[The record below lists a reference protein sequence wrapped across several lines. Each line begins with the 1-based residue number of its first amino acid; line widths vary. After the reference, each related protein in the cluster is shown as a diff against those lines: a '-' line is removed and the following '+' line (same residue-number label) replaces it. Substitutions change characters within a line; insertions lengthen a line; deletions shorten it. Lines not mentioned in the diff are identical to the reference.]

1 MDQHDN
7 APHAT
12 VSARLEREVYERFA
26 RHCEALG
33 TTRSAYIRAL
43 ILREID
49 SGDERGAADPI
60 TTVTLGALVSQRL
73 LAAVPPD
80 ILDEAVDRL
89 RRERKAAQ
97 ERKKGQTLGG

>member
-1 MDQHDN
+1 MDQHDD
-7 APHAT
+7 APHAI
-12 VSARLEREVYERFA
+12 VSARLERDVYERFA

-33 TTRSAYIRAL
+33 TTRSAYLRAL

-49 SGDERGAADPI
+49 GGEERGTADPI
-60 TTVTLGALVSQRL
+60 TTITIGALVSQRL

-80 ILDEAVDRL
+80 LLDEAVDRL

-97 ERKKGQTLGG
+97 ERQKG